1 MAHLQ
6 QCVIV
11 RLKWVSSPLELTF
24 AVTRELFLFCLRW
37 PKRLGATQK
46 RLQAIQVALSILST
60 QTFMTYNIWAV
71 NVTQK
76 THYWSDKLMFHDWCP
91 YSKAQG
97 TWGSWDHFK
106 GEWVSFDGSLGGFPP
121 TNTYGTMAC
130 VQGHLEIL
138 GPMKENNF
146 GSQKLRLENKMF
158 SGAPC

>member
-1 MAHLQ
+1 MLPKKLITEVTSL
-6 QCVIV
+6 C
-11 RLKWVSSPLELTF
+11 SLTD
-24 AVTRELFLFCLRW
+24 VPT
-37 PKRLGATQK
+37 
-46 RLQAIQVALSILST
+46 
-60 QTFMTYNIWAV
+60 
-71 NVTQK
+71 
-76 THYWSDKLMFHDWCP
+76 